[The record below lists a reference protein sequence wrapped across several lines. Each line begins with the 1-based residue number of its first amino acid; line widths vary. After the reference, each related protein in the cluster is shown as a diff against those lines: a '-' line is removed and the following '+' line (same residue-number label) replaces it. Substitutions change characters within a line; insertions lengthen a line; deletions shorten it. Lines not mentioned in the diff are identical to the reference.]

1 MNSWLRLARHY
12 STRPSSRVGLWGA
25 CFDQGQLRPGTG
37 EAPRLLREAG
47 MVETLTQHGLE
58 VMDFGDEVLGREEE
72 DTVQTRQVAVARS
85 VESCKI
91 M

>member
-72 DTVQTRQVAVARS
+72 DTVQTRQAAVARS